1 MMLDDF
7 GRSASFGID
16 KVQQI
21 FPLLTLNEK
30 LSMFMSNVM
39 GLHLYEQLSFESILL
54 VIKACFTFSN
64 AALKL

>member
-7 GRSASFGID
+7 GRSASFVID

-39 GLHLYEQLSFESILL
+39 GLHLYEQLRFESI
-54 VIKACFTFSN
+54 
-64 AALKL
+64 

>member
-1 MMLDDF
+1 MLDDF
-7 GRSASFGID
+7 GKSASFDID

-30 LSMFMSNVM
+30 LSMFMSNMM
-39 GLHLYEQLSFESILL
+39 GLHLYEQLRFESIYL

-64 AALKL
+64 AAFKL

>member
-30 LSMFMSNVM
+30 FSMFMSNVM
-39 GLHLYEQLSFESILL
+39 GLHLYEQLRFECI
-54 VIKACFTFSN
+54 
-64 AALKL
+64 

>member
-7 GRSASFGID
+7 GRNASFSIPVD

-39 GLHLYEQLSFESILL
+39 GLHLYEQLRFESI
-54 VIKACFTFSN
+54 
-64 AALKL
+64 

>member
-7 GRSASFGID
+7 VRSASFGID

-39 GLHLYEQLSFESILL
+39 GLHLYEHLRFESI
-54 VIKACFTFSN
+54 
-64 AALKL
+64 

>member
-1 MMLDDF
+1 MMLGDF

-30 LSMFMSNVM
+30 LSRFMSNVM
-39 GLHLYEQLSFESILL
+39 GLHLYEQLRFESI
-54 VIKACFTFSN
+54 
-64 AALKL
+64 